1 MPAPT
6 LREKI
11 ETYFIVTVIAVLI
24 WLYAEG
30 ANVKQ
35 VTRQPIQVRFVAPPG
50 QQDEYAVFPADPIR
64 ANVSFQGSSSQIQRF
79 QKLATEPFDVVVDPG
94 DADNTERVV
103 LLENELEQAGFG
115 DLGVSLGEVDPTTH
129 TVTLKRL
136 VTVPMEVRVETG
148 SGRFSDN
155 PPPTPT
161 PDTVY
166 ATVPADVA
174 DDIRGIKAVA
184 RLDRVVPET
193 LTPDI
198 EQVQRDVPLEFPAAV
213 RLDDPRVNV
222 DRRQVQV
229 NYAARKLDDSLTLPR
244 VPLFVNV
251 PVSVQQQYV
260 IRPVPEQNFLT
271 DVELRG
277 PADVIARIRDNDAAY
292 PVRAEIRETDPT
304 QVEFMRSVEP
314 IIIAPPGVTAA
325 EATKLIEVKVERRR

>member
-1 MPAPT
+1 MSTMT

-11 ETYFIVTVIAVLI
+11 ETYFIVTVIAVLV

-50 QQDEYAVFPADPIR
+50 QEDQYVVFPSEPIR
-64 ANVSFQGSSSQIQRF
+64 ASVSFQGSSSQIQRF
-79 QKLATEPFDVVVDPG
+79 QQMATEPFDVVVEPDE
-94 DADNTERVV
+94 ADTTERVV
-103 LLENELEQAGFG
+103 LLESKLEQAEFG
-115 DLGVSLGEVDPTTH
+115 DLGVSLSEADPTSH
-129 TVTLKRL
+129 TVTIKRL
-136 VTVPMEVRVETG
+136 VRVPMEVRVETAG
-148 SGRFSDN
+148 GRFSDN
-155 PPPTPT
+155 PPPTAT
-161 PDTVY
+161 PDTVF

-184 RLDRVVPET
+184 RLDLVAPENP
-193 LTPDI
+193 TPDI

-213 RLDDPRVNV
+213 RLDDPRVKV

-229 NYAARKLDDSLTLPR
+229 NYSARKLDESHVIER

-251 PVSVQQQYV
+251 PVSVQQRYV
-260 IRPVPEQNFLT
+260 IRPVPDQNFLT
-271 DVELRG
+271 DVEVRG
-277 PADVIARIRDNDAAY
+277 PAEVIARIRADDPAY

-314 IIIAPPGVTAA
+314 IIIAPPGVTPT
-325 EATKLIEVKVERRR
+325 EATTLIEVQVERRR